1 MCDGHSHN
9 HDQSN
14 TTDVSSNELWQESDA
29 PLNEL
34 TVSRRTLMGALGAV
48 AGVAALAPL
57 GAAPAAATTHSE
69 AQKRTVN
76 PWKPARFQ
84 LAGDH
89 HIHTQYSRDAMHT
102 VEKQVQKGT
111 EYGLDW
117 MVITDHGGTA
127 HQKYS
132 VDKITP
138 DIKAA
143 RLAHRNTAIFQGLE
157 WNIPGAEHGT
167 VILPPHATSVA
178 VLKQFELLFDGIVL
192 ADQKKITN
200 ANAAD
205 GEPFAVAGLKWLA
218 DQVKSGVIPMAL
230 MFANHPTR
238 KGLDSPAEVRGWR
251 DAAPGIAMG
260 WEGAPGHQ
268 AAGIATAKGGPGS
281 GRGYYDNA
289 FDEKYSYE
297 GYRPNATENPL
308 RTYGGFDWV
317 TARVG
322 GLWDS
327 LLAEGKP
334 WWITANSDSHQMFK
348 ESFVG
353 GTLTPSGALDSA
365 AYNLTGKYADAVD
378 TGVASKTYGDFWPG
392 YYTRTIVSSLS
403 KSYLTLMKAMQAGQI
418 LTTHGGII
426 DGADIRV
433 TTSDDK
439 QGVTTGGRTF
449 VTKGGTVTA
458 TITINLASRANFA
471 GLLPLLKKV
480 DLISGPITGPAANK
494 STMFAPDTKVEK
506 TFEVSQSSGQ
516 VVLTYTYKNVGNSF
530 YLRYRGSDGKVLA
543 KNGVDPAMDISGDS
557 DPWNDLWFYT
567 NPVFID
573 AV

>member
-9 HDQSN
+9 HDQSE
-14 TTDVSSNELWQESDA
+14 TSEATSNELWQESDA

-34 TVSRRTLMGALGAV
+34 NVSRRTLMGALGAV
-48 AGVAALAPL
+48 AGAAALAPL
-57 GAAPAAATTHSE
+57 GAAPAGATTRLE
-69 AQKRTVN
+69 AHNRTVN
-76 PWKPARFQ
+76 PWKPYRFH
-84 LAGDH
+84 LSGDH

-102 VEKQVQKGT
+102 VDKQVSKGT

-132 VDKITP
+132 IDMITP
-138 DIKAA
+138 DISAA
-143 RLAHRNTAIFQGLE
+143 RLRYRDTAIFQGLE
-157 WNIPGAEHGT
+157 WNVPGAEHAT
-167 VILPPHATSVA
+167 VILPPHGTTKS
-178 VLKQFELLFDGIVL
+178 VLKQFELLFDGTVL
-192 ADQKKITN
+192 ADAKKITN
-200 ANAAD
+200 ANGSD
-205 GEPFAVAGLKWLA
+205 GEPYAIAGLKWLA
-218 DQVKSGVIPMAL
+218 DQVKSGVVPMAL

-238 KGLDSPAEVRGWR
+238 KGLDSPAEVRAWR

-268 AAGIATAKGGPGS
+268 AAGIAAAKGGPGS
-281 GRGYYDNA
+281 GRGYYNNA
-289 FDEKYSYE
+289 FDEKYSHE

-308 RTYGGFDWV
+308 RTYGGFDWA

-334 WWITANSDSHQMFK
+334 WWITANSDSHQNFQ
-348 ESFVG
+348 ETFVG
-353 GTLTPSGALDSA
+353 G
-365 AYNLTGKYADAVD
+365 NLTAAGELDASVYAAKGKYANAVD
-378 TGVASKTYGDFWPG
+378 KGVPNTTYGDYWPG
-392 YYTRTIVSSLS
+392 YYSRTIVSSTS
-403 KSYLTLMKAMQAGQI
+403 KSYIPLMKALQSGLI
-418 LTTHGGII
+418 LTTHGGLI

-439 QGVTTGGRTF
+439 QGVATGGRTF

-458 TITINLASRANFA
+458 TITIELASRANYASFI
-471 GLLPLLKKV
+471 PLLKKV
-480 DLISGPITGPAANK
+480 DLISGPITGPVTNQQ
-494 STMFAPDTKVEK
+494 TMFAPNTKVEK
-506 TFEVSQSSGQ
+506 TFEVSQTSGQ
-516 VVLTYTYKNVGNSF
+516 VVLTYTYKNVGSSF
-530 YLRYRGSDGKVLA
+530 YLRYRGSDGKMLA
-543 KNGVDPAMDISGDS
+543 ANGVDPAMDVVGDS
-557 DPWNDLWFYT
+557 DPWKDLWFYT

>member
-57 GAAPAAATTHSE
+57 GAAPAAATTYSE
-69 AQKRTVN
+69 AQKRTIN

-143 RLAHRNTAIFQGLE
+143 RLAHKNTAIFQGLE

-192 ADQKKITN
+192 ADQKKITH
-200 ANAAD
+200 ANGAD

-353 GTLTPSGALDSA
+353 GTLTSSGSLDTA

-530 YLRYRGSDGKVLA
+530 YLRYRGSDGRVLA
-543 KNGVDPAMDISGDS
+543 KNGVDPAMDVSGDS